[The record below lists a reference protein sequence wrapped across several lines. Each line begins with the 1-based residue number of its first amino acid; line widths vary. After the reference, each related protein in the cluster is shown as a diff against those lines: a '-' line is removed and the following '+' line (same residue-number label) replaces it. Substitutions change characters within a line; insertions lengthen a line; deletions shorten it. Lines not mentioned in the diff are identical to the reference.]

1 MKLSIKRFALSCSIL
16 WGLAIFIVSSA
27 NMIWPNYGVAFLNV
41 FASIY
46 PGYAAMQGIGS
57 IVVGTLYA
65 LVDAAI
71 AGAIFAWIYNS
82 LPE

>member
-1 MKLSIKRFALSCSIL
+1 MKLSIKRFAFTCSIF

-27 NMIWPNYGVAFLNV
+27 NMLWPDYGNV
-41 FASIY
+41 FLALVASVY
-46 PGYAAMQGIGS
+46 PGYEAMQGISS
-57 IVVGTLYA
+57 IIIGTLYA

-71 AGAIFAWIYNS
+71 GGAIFAWLYNF